1 MTVKYQIFIFDVL
14 FFTDYHPG
22 GYNYPRRHGDVTVR
36 PNTEQEQAEK
46 QGNVLLLKQSGRN
59 ENYQEKPSGMR

>member
-1 MTVKYQIFIFDVL
+1 MVKYQIFIFDFP

-22 GYNYPRRHGDVTVR
+22 SYNYPRRHGDVSVR
-36 PNTEQEQAEK
+36 ANTEQEHAEE

-59 ENYQEKPSGMR
+59 ENYQEKPSSMR